1 MIRRTTNAAA
11 SCSGR
16 FFIDRYRR
24 RRRHR
29 YDHRYHRSRCA
40 EIREIMENNSDYIGA
55 HPVNTSGR
63 VCPRARESELICS
76 KKSYCLCPGCF
87 IAVVRTRQ
95 HNTPRPRGRELLA
108 STFSPIKYKTSHNY
122 AKHLKRA
129 EIIY

>member
-24 RRRHR
+24 RRRRRRCSHR

-63 VCPRARESELICS
+63 VCPRARERASLSARRSHIVFAPDALLP
-76 KKSYCLCPGCF
+76 SYAHDNTIPRDPGDVNSWQARF
-87 IAVVRTRQ
+87 RR
-95 HNTPRPRGRELLA
+95 
-108 STFSPIKYKTSHNY
+108 
-122 AKHLKRA
+122 
-129 EIIY
+129 